1 MSASVAV
8 AGGAERNTTET
19 TVPGRL
25 DRLPW
30 SRWHWM
36 VLMGLGTV
44 WILDGLEVTIVG
56 AVGSTLTKAG
66 SGITISTAQI
76 GDAAGVYVAG
86 ACVGALLFGHLTDR
100 FGRRRL
106 FLVTLGLYLIATV
119 LTATS
124 QDAWMFFIFRF
135 LTGMGIGGEYSAINS
150 AIDELIPARV
160 RGTVDLLVNGS
171 YWLGTAAG
179 AAATLVLLNPAV
191 LAENVGWRVCFFMG
205 AALGLGV
212 LLVRRHLPESP
223 RWLFTHG
230 KPEEADRIVDDI
242 ERQVRDSTGHEL
254 DDPGAPI
261 KVHERDPVSFIEVAR
276 VVFGSYPRRSV
287 LGLSLFI
294 GQAFLYNAVFFTY
307 SLVLTTFYNVPSS
320 SVGYYLIAFAAGNL
334 LGPLVLGRLF
344 DVVGRRPMIAGTYL
358 LSGVMLAVTAW
369 LFDQGVLTAGTQTVA
384 WVVIFFLASAGASA
398 AYLTVSEIFPME
410 TRALAIAFFYAI
422 GTGLGGIIGPVLFG
436 QLIATKRPG
445 DVAIGYVIGG
455 CLMAGAGLVEV
466 FLGVDAEQKSLEDI
480 ASPLSA
486 EDTAGGEQHDGDGRQ
501 GRPTPPRPAA
511 PSPTG
516 PFPPPRRHVG
526 RAAWSPRPQ
535 ASVYPR
541 TDPYLASEVDAVV
554 AAMDAAGVMSPLQL
568 SRAVGAQFWG
578 PGGSGPPYARRWGRD
593 ASAGWGVTASPR
605 RSWPSCRRDRVTGRS
620 KGGRPGLFRP
630 AQAARFAPGVRALRA
645 LLALRAAR
653 ADPHFGVTCL
663 SAGVFGAPQ
672 LFRGDLAL
680 SVR

>member
-1 MSASVAV
+1 MSTSVAV
-8 AGGAERNTTET
+8 GGGTERNTTET

-66 SGITISTAQI
+66 SGIAISTAQI

-124 QDAWMFFIFRF
+124 QEAWMFFIFRF

-191 LAENVGWRVCFFMG
+191 LAENIGWRVCFFMG

-230 KPEEADRIVDDI
+230 KPDEADRIVDDI
-242 ERQVRDSTGHEL
+242 ERQVRHSTGHEL
-254 DDPGAPI
+254 DDPGPPI
-261 KVHERDPVSFIEVAR
+261 KVHERPPVSFVEVAR

-344 DVVGRRPMIAGTYL
+344 DGVGRRPMIAGTYL
-358 LSGVMLAVTAW
+358 VSGVMLAITAW

-410 TRALAIAFFYAI
+410 TRALAIAFFYAV
-422 GTGLGGIIGPVLFG
+422 GTGLGGIIGPILFG

-480 ASPLSA
+480 APPLSA
-486 EDTAGGEQHDGDGRQ
+486 EDTENGEEHDGEGRQ
-501 GRPTPPRPAA
+501 GRPASPRPVSPRPAL

-516 PFPPPRRHVG
+516 PYPPPRRHVG
-526 RAAWSPRPQ
+526 RAVWSPRPQ
-535 ASVYPR
+535 ASLYPR
-541 TDPYLASEVDAVV
+541 SDTYLASEVDAVV
-554 AAMDAAGVMSPLQL
+554 AAVAAAGVMSPLQL
-568 SRAVGAQFWG
+568 SRRVGAQFWG
-578 PGGSGPPYARRWGRD
+578 PGRFRTAVRSALASGRIRRLGPNRLAAAEMGRVPAGGGSRRE
-593 ASAGWGVTASPR
+593 
-605 RSWPSCRRDRVTGRS
+605 
-620 KGGRPGLFRP
+620 
-630 AQAARFAPGVRALRA
+630 
-645 LLALRAAR
+645 
-653 ADPHFGVTCL
+653 
-663 SAGVFGAPQ
+663 
-672 LFRGDLAL
+672 
-680 SVR
+680 